1 MEPDFFLFF
10 FFLVSL
16 EQSWDWKSIL
26 YVPSIHN
33 ILWLLSFHIF
43 PPLSPWIW
51 AGLSCFDQYNVVTA
65 TMRQFWML
73 VARDHAGSVAAIL
86 GINPGYL
93 PDDEGTISCPR
104 PWLCWPADSHL
115 HEGGA
120 VRLTSSW
127 LWHMYKLTW
136 DQRKIHPAE
145 SSPNCWPT
153 NSWPK
158 EKSLFTRFWGDLL
171 SSSRKLI
178 RPRKGR
184 ELRVGDQLLMCDGG
198 TSRKNKPKCT
208 RNDQMEWWGRGRI

>member
-43 PPLSPWIW
+43 PPLPPWIR
-51 AGLSCFDQYNVVTA
+51 AGLSCFDQYNVVTV

-104 PWLCWPADSHL
+104 PWLCWSADSHL

-120 VRLTSSW
+120 VRLTVTHVQAH
-127 LWHMYKLTW
+127 L
-136 DQRKIHPAE
+136 RPAE
-145 SSPNCWPT
+145 NSPCWVLT
-153 NSWPK
+153 K
-158 EKSLFTRFWGDLL
+158 LL
-171 SSSRKLI
+171 THKF
-178 RPRKGR
+178 
-184 ELRVGDQLLMCDGG
+184 V
-198 TSRKNKPKCT
+198 T
-208 RNDQMEWWGRGRI
+208 